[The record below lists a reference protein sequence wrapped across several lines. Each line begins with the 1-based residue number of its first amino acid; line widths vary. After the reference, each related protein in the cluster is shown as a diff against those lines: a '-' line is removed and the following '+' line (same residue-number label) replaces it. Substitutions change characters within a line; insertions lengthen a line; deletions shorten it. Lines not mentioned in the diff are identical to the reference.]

1 LIEELLLCLYWE
13 RYPFQGE
20 IGMNHSAELV
30 RRSERV
36 FTPALHLYYPVA
48 VASGRG
54 TCVFTADGQ
63 HYLDFSSGLAVL
75 NIGHNHP
82 RVVAAARKQ
91 MESLIHTGGIYYN
104 ETTVAAAEKLV
115 SITPPGLDM
124 LFFSNSGAEAV
135 EGAIKLARFVTER
148 QGIIS
153 FTRAFHGRTLGALSV
168 TTSSAAYRRRYHPL
182 LPSVYQVPYPYC
194 FRCPYRQSSDRC
206 DLCCLHEL
214 EETLKHRIPA
224 EETAAVL
231 IEPFLGEGGYFPAP
245 ATFLKALRKL
255 CDHHGI
261 LLIFD
266 EVQSGMGRTGRWFA
280 ADHAGVVPDVMTVAK
295 GIASGFPLS
304 AVVARRS
311 VMEKWPSG
319 AHGTTFGGNPVSCAA
334 SLATIDAIT
343 EEELLATTLARGAV
357 LMERL
362 KRTIGC
368 HPLVGQ
374 VRGLGYMVGIEF
386 VTCDGFPNGSACEEV
401 IAHCLKKGVILI
413 GCGPERHVIRFIPP
427 LNVSEEELE
436 SALAILEEGV
446 SALS

>member
-1 LIEELLLCLYWE
+1 
-13 RYPFQGE
+13 
-20 IGMNHSAELV
+20 MNYSDELV
-30 RRSERV
+30 RRSARV
-36 FTPALHLYYPVA
+36 FTPALHLYYPIA
-48 VASGRG
+48 VSKGQG
-54 TCVFTADGQ
+54 TSVYDDDGKK
-63 HYLDFSSGLAVL
+63 YLDFSSGLAVL

-82 RVVAAARKQ
+82 RVVAAARRQ
-91 MESLIHTGGIYYN
+91 MENLIHTGGIYYN

-115 SITPPGLDM
+115 SITPEGLDM

-135 EGAIKLARFVTER
+135 EGAIKLARYVTER

-194 FRCPYRQSSDRC
+194 FRCPYRQTSNHC
-206 DLCCLHEL
+206 DMCCIHEL
-214 EETLKHRIPA
+214 EETLKYRIPG

-245 ATFLKALRKL
+245 RAFLKAVRKL
-255 CDHHGI
+255 CDRHGI

-266 EVQSGMGRTGRWFA
+266 EVQSGMGRTGCWFA
-280 ADHAGVVPDVMTVAK
+280 ADHAGVAPDIMTVAK

-304 AVVARRS
+304 AVVARRAL
-311 VMEKWPSG
+311 MEKWPSG

-334 SLATIDAIT
+334 SIATIDAIT
-343 EEELLATTLARGAV
+343 EEKLLGTALERGAS

-362 KRTIGC
+362 GSTIGD

-374 VRGLGYMVGIEF
+374 IRGFGYMVGIEF
-386 VTCDGFPNGSACEEV
+386 VTCDGLPNGSACEKVLEQ
-401 IAHCLKKGVILI
+401 CLKRGLILI

-436 SALAILEEGV
+436 TGLTALEEGV
-446 SALS
+446 SKLS